1 MYRYALFSNIL
12 IVFRACFLKKCNNKL
27 KVHIRFNIFCC
38 CLLFISI
45 FTPSINCYTMDWLLE
60 RFLDSAVL
68 QAVVAISLVSTV
80 GLLLARIKIFGISL
94 GITFVFFA
102 GILAGHLG
110 VTVDRNMLFFAQ
122 SFGLILFV
130 YSLGLQVG
138 PGFFGSL
145 RKGGLRLNSMALSVI
160 FLGLILTLLLHK
172 LTGVSLPT
180 MVGILS
186 GAVTNTPVLGAAQQ
200 TLQQMQPDNTMGVT
214 EMALACAV
222 AYPLGVVGVILAI
235 VVMRKVFFAD
245 PNAEGE
251 KRRAPKPNV
260 AEFRVCNPAIYGKS
274 VQEVVKS
281 AGKQFVISRLWRK
294 GKVSIPT
301 SETIL
306 KKDDHL
312 LVISPQ
318 ADVEIIKALFGNQEN
333 VDWNREDIDW
343 DAVDRQLVSRRIVV
357 TQDKM
362 NGAKLGSLRLRNL
375 YGINI
380 TRVNR
385 AGIDLIASSNL
396 HLQIGDRLT
405 IVGEKAAV
413 DNVGIILGDEVKRLD
428 NPNLLAV
435 FIGITLGVLLGSIPI
450 VIPGISMPVKLGI
463 AGGPIIVGIL
473 MGAFGP
479 RLHITTYTT
488 MSANLMLRQLGIVIY
503 LAGLGIDS
511 GAHFFETVF
520 RPEGLLWIG
529 CGFLLTMLPVLIVG
543 FVASK
548 LLHISYGD
556 NIGMLCGS
564 MANPMALTYA
574 NSTMEGDE
582 PSVSYATVYP
592 LSMFTR
598 VITAQLILLLFM

>member
-1 MYRYALFSNIL
+1 
-12 IVFRACFLKKCNNKL
+12 
-27 KVHIRFNIFCC
+27 
-38 CLLFISI
+38 
-45 FTPSINCYTMDWLLE
+45 MDWLIDTFLE
-60 RFLDSAVL
+60 PTMI
-68 QAVVAISLVSTV
+68 QAVMMISLVAAV
-80 GLLLARIKIFGISL
+80 GLAFAQVKIFGISL

-110 VTVDRNMLFFAQ
+110 IVVNKDMLYFAQ

-145 RKGGLRLNSMALSVI
+145 KKGGLQLNFMALSVI
-160 FLGLILTLLLHK
+160 FLGLFLTWGFHK
-172 LTGVSLPT
+172 ITGVSLPV

-200 TLQQMQPDNTMGVT
+200 ALLQIDPENSMGVT

-235 VVMRKVFFAD
+235 VALKKVFPPD
-245 PNAEGE
+245 PESE
-251 KRRAPKPNV
+251 KNKKSKSPRPNV
-260 AEFRVCNPAIYGKS
+260 AEFRVCNPSIYNKS
-274 VQEVVKS
+274 IKDIMQL
-281 AGKQFVISRLWRK
+281 AGKPFVISRLWRD

-301 SETIL
+301 SDTVLLEG
-306 KKDDHL
+306 DHL
-312 LVISPQ
+312 LVISPNTE
-318 ADVEIIKALFGNQEN
+318 VGTITVLFGDQEN
-333 VDWNREDIDW
+333 IDWNREDIDW
-343 DAVDRQLVSRRIVV
+343 DAIDSQLVSRRIVV
-357 TQDKM
+357 TKEKI
-362 NGAKLGSLRLRNL
+362 NGVKLGSLRLRNL

-385 AGIDLIASSNL
+385 AGIDLIASKDL
-396 HLQIGDRLT
+396 HLQVGDRLT
-405 IVGEKAAV
+405 IVGEHTAV
-413 DNVGIILGDEVKRLD
+413 KNVGKILGDEVKRLD
-428 NPNLLAV
+428 HPNLLAV
-435 FIGITLGVLLGSIPI
+435 FIGISLGVLLGVVPI
-450 VIPGISMPVKLGI
+450 AIPGISMPVKLGI
-463 AGGPIIVGIL
+463 AGGPIIMGIL

-479 RLHITTYTT
+479 RLHLTTYTT

-529 CGFLLTMLPVLIVG
+529 LGFLLTVVPVLVIG
-543 FVASK
+543 F
-548 LLHISYGD
+548 ISSRFLKIDYAN

-574 NSTMEGDE
+574 NSTVEGDE

-598 VITAQLILLLFM
+598 VITAQLILMLFM